1 MPSLRLAFCHSSL
14 IFAQTKKQRNIMNR
28 KNVSMT
34 VAAWLAGSL
43 LFSSCI
49 GSFKLTNGLLSW
61 NRSLDNKLVNELV
74 FVAFCIVPVY
84 GVSILADTLVLNT
97 IEFWSGDNPISS
109 MPETQ
114 TVESENG
121 QYTIRTQPNGYHI
134 RKEGGTEGIDLV
146 FDKADRT
153 WSVVSGD
160 QSHRLFRF
168 TEKCDEVGMYLPDG
182 REMNVEV
189 SRAGTLAFRQAVEK
203 LTYFAAN

>member
-1 MPSLRLAFCHSSL
+1 
-14 IFAQTKKQRNIMNR
+14 MNR
-28 KNVSMT
+28 KNVIT
-34 VAAWLAGSL
+34 PVAALLAGSL

-61 NRSLDNKLVNELV
+61 NRSLDNKFVNELV

-84 GVSILADTLVLNT
+84 GVSILADALVLNT
-97 IEFWSGDNPISS
+97 IEFWSGDNPIASV
-109 MPETQ
+109 PETQ

-121 QYTIRTQPNGYHI
+121 RYTIRTQPDGYHI
-134 RKEGGTEGIDLV
+134 QKEGESEGIDLV
-146 FDKADRT
+146 FDKGNRT

-168 TEKCDEVGMYLPDG
+168 TDKRDEVVMYLPDG
-182 REMNVEV
+182 REMNVEL

-203 LTYFAAN
+203 QTYFAAN